1 MGYKLTGGD
10 RQIIKWLTKLPVPDE
25 TKELWLSTLNQSG
38 MNDDIAGEMQ
48 KAIME
53 FEGSDRTRY
62 LAELTQ
68 LIKQWR
74 LANQTHNFRR
84 RM

>member
-10 RQIIKWLTKLPVPDE
+10 RQIVKWLSRLPVPDE
-25 TKELWLSTLNQSG
+25 TKENWLSTLNQSG
-38 MNDDIAGEMQ
+38 MNDDIAAEMQ
-48 KAIME
+48 KAITE

-74 LANQTHNFRR
+74 LANSNA
-84 RM
+84 